1 MVNYKE
7 RKFKLGMHTYTLH
20 LNGCGQNWGFV
31 GDTFEQKIN
40 IFQLMDLANE
50 WGLDGLH
57 VTAVDLGSKDPANLA
72 KIKKAAEEHG
82 LYMEYNCSLN
92 EEFDTRLNET
102 FESACEVAKGFG
114 ADLVKFSLDIRR
126 PKPLYGS
133 AFCPQV
139 MRQLCDVVDGIKK
152 ALPMYREAGIKLCVE
167 NHTETFADEIVWVV
181 EQVNDPMVGV
191 CVDNIN
197 SVSVLESPEYSDKR
211 LAPYAFCCHFCDN
224 ELIRDQHGAHF
235 IGVEL
240 GKGDI
245 DCKKT
250 LDALKAYAPESFDRV
265 NFEIEWAIGNDPLE
279 VAQKKEL
286 EACVNSIKYLREVL
300 GLGVCTPKKKA

>member
-1 MVNYKE
+1 MSK
-7 RKFKLGMHTYTLH
+7 
-20 LNGCGQNWGFV
+20 Q
-31 GDTFEQKIN
+31 IN

-57 VTAVDLGSKDPANLA
+57 VTAVDLGSKDPEHLA

-82 LYMEYNCSLN
+82 LYMEYNCSLD
-92 EEFDTRLNET
+92 EEFDKRLNET
-102 FESACEVAKGFG
+102 FESACTVAKGFG

-139 MRQLCDVVDGIKK
+139 MRQLCNVVDGIKK
-152 ALPMYREAGIKLCVE
+152 ALPLYREAGIKLCVE

-235 IGVEL
+235 IGVAL
-240 GKGDI
+240 GQGDI

-250 LDALKAYAPESFDRV
+250 LDALKAYAPESFDRI
-265 NFEIEWAIGNDPLE
+265 NFEIEWAIGDDPLE

-286 EACVNSIKYLREVL
+286 DACVASIKYLREEL